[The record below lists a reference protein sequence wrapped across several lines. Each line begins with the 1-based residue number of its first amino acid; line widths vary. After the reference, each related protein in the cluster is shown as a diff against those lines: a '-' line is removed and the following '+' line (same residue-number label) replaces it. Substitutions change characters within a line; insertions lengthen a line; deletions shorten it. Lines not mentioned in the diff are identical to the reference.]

1 MRERSGPKKGRGA
14 RGLCRLASIERDV
27 GPSSTFTA
35 PDPPPFSSPPHPGH
49 SVHVLP
55 DTCHR
60 LADFVHHVH
69 TRLTGATE
77 ARTRGCIENIFTSQ
91 LCRITFVPLSSS
103 LMRILSASV
112 GWPSGLLRSM
122 TFMETCQRLKPSSK
136 KSGVRRSS
144 NRSVSSASFRPRFI
158 ALREDKNAR
167 DVGRES

>member
-1 MRERSGPKKGRGA
+1 MWAMDRPSTSRMTPKIIKTSKRTRERSGPKKGRGA

-91 LCRITFVPLSSS
+91 LCRITFVHAQRHCDPLRAALDAFQNSTVTRPPIS
-103 LMRILSASV
+103 L
-112 GWPSGLLRSM
+112 PS
-122 TFMETCQRLKPSSK
+122 QAY
-136 KSGVRRSS
+136 VHRRS
-144 NRSVSSASFRPRFI
+144 R
-158 ALREDKNAR
+158 
-167 DVGRES
+167 